1 MRVTVSLVDIVTDHA
16 AVTVAV
22 VVNKGFLLSV
32 AEVAVLVVVSLV
44 KVRVL
49 VILRESFVFLD
60 IFRFESY
67 DVVLG
72 SL

>member
-1 MRVTVSLVDIVTDHA
+1 MTLSLVDIMTDHA
-16 AVTVAV
+16 AIAVAV
-22 VVNKGFLLSV
+22 VVDKGFLLSV

-44 KVRVL
+44 L
-49 VILRESFVFLD
+49 VILRESFVFLHV
-60 IFRFESY
+60 FRFESY

>member
-1 MRVTVSLVDIVTDHA
+1 MTLSLVDIMTDHA
-16 AVTVAV
+16 AIAVAV
-22 VVNKGFLLSV
+22 VVDKGFLLSV